1 LKNHGSH
8 PRQAAI
14 FQRAVSIPGLNI
26 LWHVDGTLKMVQWR
40 LVIHGGSDSCS
51 CLIVY
56 LQCNSNIKSDTDVA
70 AFVGACEVFEVLS
83 HFASEERM

>member
-1 LKNHGSH
+1 
-8 PRQAAI
+8 
-14 FQRAVSIPGLNI
+14 
-26 LWHVDGTLKMVQWR
+26 MVQWR

-56 LQCNSNIKSDTDVA
+56 LQCNSNIKSDTDLA